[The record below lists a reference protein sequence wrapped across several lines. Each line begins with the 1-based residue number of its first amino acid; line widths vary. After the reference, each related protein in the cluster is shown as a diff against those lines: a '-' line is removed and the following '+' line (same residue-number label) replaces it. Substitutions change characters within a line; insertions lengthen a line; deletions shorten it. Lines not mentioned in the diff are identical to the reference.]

1 MFQAK
6 FNAMK
11 KIFLP
16 LIILFAVLLNVS
28 GQNSGSSN
36 LSSDDKNAFSVQI
49 LKHAL
54 GVDYER
60 KIYKNFGLAL
70 SAGLAGAEIEAKYH
84 LKPQINSP
92 SIGFSTGYVW
102 YSVEDISEGKA
113 EWETSRIN
121 MFFFEYRTQKRLV
134 FTVGAGW
141 FDYQDKARF
150 RMRGGIG
157 FYFPW

>member
-1 MFQAK
+1 MKRILLPAFILIGLL
-6 FNAMK
+6 FN
-11 KIFLP
+11 
-16 LIILFAVLLNVS
+16 LNA
-28 GQNSGSSN
+28 QNSSGINETST
-36 LSSDDKNAFSVQI
+36 DGKTDKNAFSVQI

-70 SAGLAGAEIEAKYH
+70 SGGLAGAEIEAKYH

-92 SIGFSTGYVW
+92 SVGFSTGYVW
-102 YSVEDISEGKA
+102 YSVEDIDEGIKTT
-113 EWETSRIN
+113 ETSRIN

-134 FTVGAGW
+134 FTIGAGW
-141 FDYQDKARF
+141 FDYQHETRF

>member
-1 MFQAK
+1 
-6 FNAMK
+6 MK

-16 LIILFAVLLNVS
+16 LIVVFAGLLNVS
-28 GQNSGSSN
+28 GQNSGSSG

-84 LKPQINSP
+84 LKPQINS
-92 SIGFSTGYVW
+92 SSFGFSTGFTW
-102 YSVEDISEGKA
+102 YSVEDIDEGIKTN
-113 EWETSRIN
+113 ETSRIN
-121 MFFFEYRTQKRLV
+121 MFFFEYRAKKNLV
-134 FTVGAGW
+134 LTVGAGW
-141 FDYQDKARF
+141 FDYEDETRF
-150 RMRGGIG
+150 RSRAGIG
-157 FYFPW
+157 YYLTW